1 MPFTGNDGD
10 GSGGGG
16 NGRIGALLRQT
27 GETAQGL
34 FISHPEADYDWH
46 LRGVERQLEEA
57 AVPSRI
63 DWENQDQ
70 DATVSLLAPVDWIAS
85 PERVNTARVSH
96 TRLTAPRDAIAATY
110 DVGDVSVA
118 SQQAGTEGNNDL
130 ATIVPGAAAHAKR
143 NAQASIDG
151 DRGPA
156 TERTHIFVRSPDFGS
171 PQTATAQLLR
181 SGPIYIKV
189 DWNAAGVAGNGF
201 RVRVEREGAVPAG
214 QAAAT
219 VDRDGSSNVIG
230 ITVGVNGTV
239 SFAAI
244 AAAFNGVSVGGT
256 QLVTAAEI
264 GGQNATRAFI
274 DTSLD
279 DSANLAGGTAQGY
292 RASGTIAGSVVVHYY
307 TVGAVGN
314 GFEVLID
321 RASTTAGQVNVQ
333 YVRKDNGQITASLL
347 PLANLG
353 GIRLVVNGTIT
364 RAQIAAA
371 LNSVVTDGVQVV
383 TATAGAGSISY
394 TNSNNDEDIELS
406 GGTTGT
412 GAGTNFGEV
421 TVTRAPDSDPPTAA
435 TATIDAIDTSGSGG
449 TAPTITLNIAPR
461 GDPAVNIV
469 VTGDD
474 RVGAGKGLS
483 GARIGVLWRASSSI
497 DTSARSGSTP
507 PSISIRLNGTITAQA
522 VVNLLNGYSGSA
534 DGEGFS
540 AALASGTTGSTSV
553 TWDSSDTPLP
563 NFAIADGTAP
573 TPLRLTGAGIEVT
586 HPTPGTDGNNA
597 TVRVTKGTPAKGLNG
612 IADIVSTQGFAPLKV
627 RSPNLADGSDGTNTN
642 TGEVR
647 VVTGQLHTDPVGAT
661 ADINIAG
668 PGDTPVVL
676 RVTLT
681 GDSRGTAANSH
692 SIQIGYDPLGGS
704 DPDLS
709 VSGDAPSDGNVEIA
723 LRGTVTIASILTALS
738 GNLPLDGGGNS
749 SVHVTS
755 QVIANSGGVTNVTWG
770 SSDAGREVNFAGGVD
785 GAKAATATINVAP
798 SGDTAVNL
806 LFTATTIGAGAN
818 GTKISTGG
826 QNASGINIDW
836 DSGQT
841 TATVSMNGTWTLTQL
856 VAAINAASQSGIPAA
871 RRFTASIPEGVSGST
886 SVTWGATDFGPSSS
900 FGSFAGGQ
908 AAERDPLS
916 AAWNAANNRLTITA
930 RSGDTFGDVRD
941 AIVALDEF
949 NTASSNDNNDPGDVW
964 FGVGAGSNNTVVVD
978 ATEGNHIDYDFA
990 GGTDGGIAR
999 STLAADWTSPL
1010 LHITGVIPTDTV
1022 QDVIDLINALSS
1034 APTAASSGGTVDAA
1048 NDTIY
1053 LPPGSTQSQDYN
1065 FTGGAAGGGHT
1076 VSAAY
1081 TEASNTLAITALPTD
1096 TYDAVMDA
1104 IAGLSQF
1111 QRTRGG
1117 NAVNGSMPGDV
1128 WRSNNSTTLDII
1140 DTPASV
1146 GAAALSYDFENGR
1159 DAATRSPLTVVG
1171 TVDSQPVAAVEDFL
1185 GGQASRFPLTYY
1197 KTGTEGNGF
1206 VVSYYWRYDPDLEQ
1220 GRASAPLTLGGKA
1233 VRARWHNSD
1242 TYGDGVTL
1250 EIRRTGSGSNPTGIW
1265 TTSPTKRYQVDLP
1278 DGTYTLRQ
1286 IQNFLARVF
1295 VNLTASLTNPDFVQ
1309 GPIRLEVADADL
1321 DTEFTVDST
1330 WTTIATAAFAGAGDN
1345 TGVVE
1350 AEYLSSRELRVTQVV
1365 NTTGRFSEAFKP
1377 NVMRPAINAARWQGL
1392 QLITAGEPESGTGD
1406 TAQGFID
1413 VPADAASG
1421 LTQTWFDNSDTLS
1434 GGTEGASLLTI
1445 NGIIAADTAQNL
1457 HDAYTGP
1464 SDLFTFPT
1472 GSTAVGTVA
1481 AANRASFSGGRD
1493 ALGRQEA
1500 AVLLQD
1506 DGDIDFFGILH
1517 PDEPQNTTLREL
1529 ATALWAA
1536 TYTNTDGQTVP
1547 VPFANVVID
1556 VTGGGATSD
1565 PMRYQ
1570 GRPTQGSGGSDFV
1583 PEGDIEALVRPHD
1596 EADDPNIEVRY
1607 HQDHDTLEQILAAL
1621 LAQGEVDVV
1630 DIYGTNLAMVPETPP
1645 FIRDM
1650 WPEGGDTTFNISGGA
1665 NLEFLS
1671 EGASL
1676 GIGTKLNVTGSG
1688 ATLTGTGLVKTL
1700 NFRGGSSMAQVQG
1713 QIDADVKPSARVGG
1727 PAWPENDIDAA
1738 IARDSEVPGLLKDAL
1753 TEATPSLSF
1762 NDEIP
1767 FLTASGD
1774 WRKADSEAWR
1784 QRLSVD
1790 VGPWEDTPGGFI
1802 FRARDYTTS
1811 HGQLFRLLRDSTK
1824 NLSSGPETN
1833 DDFELIGVFAGDW
1846 TDRFFKAGS
1855 ISRHDGSIWQ
1865 ADVDIAQGA
1874 GEPGDNGQ
1882 WSRLSQ
1888 DPATVVRVAPT
1899 SGTPLAF
1906 TCTRADGDTYDVAVD
1921 GAADSIV
1928 SVELTATTLT
1938 VHKRDGS
1945 SVVHTFSAGGGNGTT
1960 VVANPAGSGGDLL
1973 TRLAVGG
1980 TDYTVPQPNSDLFFI
1995 WWEESSSP
2003 SAGGSL
2009 NGRQWALGNGATGGL
2024 FQIPFDCEV
2033 ASFSFVDALEPT
2045 GALTT
2050 SSIQDVTIGM
2060 ETVDLDATVD
2070 YDTTDQTMR
2079 ELGGTLIENL
2089 EVSMAAAD
2097 DKWGYFAEFVP
2108 EADSPISISAG
2119 SLIRPVTIQADGGT
2133 NPTAGV
2139 SRTVT
2144 LQLVLRRTGVDEPRM
2159 GARPQIT
2166 SFSLAAGDQSPPAG
2180 DISGDTYAFTYAIAQ
2195 GSHAG
2200 SARVIGFKGDVKPT
2214 DSVEVLATLSD
2225 LNHGGGTVNIPADT
2239 TLADGEKFRLR
2250 LEVFDEGVTNPSA
2263 STASASYQD
2272 IVITAHA
2279 ASAALYHGGRVVY
2292 DANDADEAAT
2302 LARIADF
2309 TGDTQT
2315 SNVLPSRLTINVPDD
2330 GNDYQMYFM
2339 AQEDAPQPA
2348 GFTSSGLPATA
2359 SFYDAQE
2366 GTYSTVTYNVW
2377 ILRPGQRVDADD
2389 NDDFFGIT
2397 SS

>member
-1 MPFTGNDGD
+1 MGLFDRSTGD
-10 GSGGGG
+10 GGDGGGG

-85 PERVNTARVSH
+85 PERVNTAAVRH
-96 TRLTAPRDAIAATY
+96 TRYTAPRDAIAATY
-110 DVGDVSVA
+110 DVGNVSVA

-321 RASTTAGQVNVQ
+321 RSTTTAGQVNVQ

-394 TNSNNDEDIELS
+394 TNSNNDEDLELS

-483 GARIGVLWRASSSI
+483 GARIGVVWRAGTSI

-540 AALASGTTGSTSV
+540 AALASGTSGSTSV
-553 TWDSSDTPLP
+553 TWASSDTPLP
-563 NFAIADGTAP
+563 NFTIADGVAP
-573 TPLRLTGAGIEVT
+573 APVRLTGAGIEVT

-681 GDSRGTAANSH
+681 GDSRGTAGNSK
-692 SIQIGYDPLGGS
+692 SIQINYDSLGGS

-709 VSGDAPSDGNVEIA
+709 VAGDAPSEGNVEIA

-738 GNLPLDGGGNS
+738 GNLPDDGGGTS

-755 QVIANSGGVTNVTWG
+755 QVIANSGSVTSVTWA
-770 SSDAGREVNFAGGVD
+770 STDSGRDVNFAGGLD
-785 GAKAATATINVAP
+785 GATKATGTTVVTP
-798 SGDTAVNL
+798 VGDTAASL
-806 LFTATTIGAGAN
+806 RFTAVTAGTGAN
-818 GTKISTGG
+818 GT
-826 QNASGINIDW
+826 GIDIARGSRAGVSIDW
-836 DSGQT
+836 DNDGLEAIINVLGSY
-841 TATVSMNGTWTLTQL
+841 TLSSL
-856 VAAINAASQSGIPAA
+856 VTAINAVSQSSIPAA
-871 RRFTASIPEGVSGST
+871 RRFVASVPSDESGST
-886 SVTWGATDFGPSSS
+886 AVVWEATDSIPNSPGATLS
-900 FGSFAGGQ
+900 GG
-908 AAERDPLS
+908 AASQRDPLS
-916 AAWNAANNRLTITA
+916 AAWDAANNRLTITA
-930 RSGDTFGDVRD
+930 RSGDTFGDVRA
-941 AIVALDEF
+941 AIVALGQF
-949 NTASSNDNNDPGDVW
+949 NAASSNDNNDPGDVW
-964 FGVGAGSNNTVVVD
+964 FGVGAGSNNTITVD

-1117 NAVNGSMPGDV
+1117 SAVDGSMPGDV

-1171 TVDSQPVAAVEDFL
+1171 AVDTAPAAATVDFL
-1185 GGQASRFPLTYY
+1185 AGTVLTYY
-1197 KTGTEGNGF
+1197 KTGTEGNGAR
-1206 VVSYYWRYDPDLEQ
+1206 VRAQMRYEPAIDTS
-1220 GRASAPLTLGGKA
+1220 RASAPLTLGGKA
-1233 VRARWHNSD
+1233 VRFRWYNTD
-1242 TYGDGVTL
+1242 AYGNGVTFAVQ
-1250 EIRRTGSGSNPTGIW
+1250 RKAGTGINFGW
-1265 TTSPTKRYQVDLP
+1265 NDNTKAYDIRLP
-1278 DGTYTLRQ
+1278 DGTYSYR
-1286 IQNFLARVF
+1286 R
-1295 VNLTASLTNPDFVQ
+1295 
-1309 GPIRLEVADADL
+1309 GADML
-1321 DTEFTVDST
+1321 
-1330 WTTIATAAFAGAGDN
+1330 
-1345 TGVVE
+1345 
-1350 AEYLSSRELRVTQVV
+1350 
-1365 NTTGRFSEAFKP
+1365 
-1377 NVMRPAINAARWQGL
+1377 WQGL
-1392 QLITAGEPESGTGD
+1392 AI
-1406 TAQGFID
+1406 
-1413 VPADAASG
+1413 PAHPREFHPRPGPHGSG
-1421 LTQTWFDNSDTLS
+1421 LRRPGRHVHRQ
-1434 GGTEGASLLTI
+1434 
-1445 NGIIAADTAQNL
+1445 QQL
-1457 HDAYTGP
+1457 HHHHHR
-1464 SDLFTFPT
+1464 S
-1472 GSTAVGTVA
+1472 
-1481 AANRASFSGGRD
+1481 
-1493 ALGRQEA
+1493 
-1500 AVLLQD
+1500 
-1506 DGDIDFFGILH
+1506 
-1517 PDEPQNTTLREL
+1517 
-1529 ATALWAA
+1529 
-1536 TYTNTDGQTVP
+1536 
-1547 VPFANVVID
+1547 
-1556 VTGGGATSD
+1556 
-1565 PMRYQ
+1565 
-1570 GRPTQGSGGSDFV
+1570 
-1583 PEGDIEALVRPHD
+1583 
-1596 EADDPNIEVRY
+1596 
-1607 HQDHDTLEQILAAL
+1607 
-1621 LAQGEVDVV
+1621 
-1630 DIYGTNLAMVPETPP
+1630 
-1645 FIRDM
+1645 
-1650 WPEGGDTTFNISGGA
+1650 
-1665 NLEFLS
+1665 
-1671 EGASL
+1671 
-1676 GIGTKLNVTGSG
+1676 
-1688 ATLTGTGLVKTL
+1688 
-1700 NFRGGSSMAQVQG
+1700 
-1713 QIDADVKPSARVGG
+1713 
-1727 PAWPENDIDAA
+1727 
-1738 IARDSEVPGLLKDAL
+1738 
-1753 TEATPSLSF
+1753 
-1762 NDEIP
+1762 
-1767 FLTASGD
+1767 
-1774 WRKADSEAWR
+1774 
-1784 QRLSVD
+1784 
-1790 VGPWEDTPGGFI
+1790 
-1802 FRARDYTTS
+1802 
-1811 HGQLFRLLRDSTK
+1811 
-1824 NLSSGPETN
+1824 
-1833 DDFELIGVFAGDW
+1833 
-1846 TDRFFKAGS
+1846 
-1855 ISRHDGSIWQ
+1855 
-1865 ADVDIAQGA
+1865 
-1874 GEPGDNGQ
+1874 
-1882 WSRLSQ
+1882 
-1888 DPATVVRVAPT
+1888 
-1899 SGTPLAF
+1899 
-1906 TCTRADGDTYDVAVD
+1906 
-1921 GAADSIV
+1921 
-1928 SVELTATTLT
+1928 
-1938 VHKRDGS
+1938 
-1945 SVVHTFSAGGGNGTT
+1945 
-1960 VVANPAGSGGDLL
+1960 
-1973 TRLAVGG
+1973 
-1980 TDYTVPQPNSDLFFI
+1980 
-1995 WWEESSSP
+1995 
-2003 SAGGSL
+2003 
-2009 NGRQWALGNGATGGL
+2009 
-2024 FQIPFDCEV
+2024 
-2033 ASFSFVDALEPT
+2033 
-2045 GALTT
+2045 
-2050 SSIQDVTIGM
+2050 
-2060 ETVDLDATVD
+2060 
-2070 YDTTDQTMR
+2070 
-2079 ELGGTLIENL
+2079 
-2089 EVSMAAAD
+2089 
-2097 DKWGYFAEFVP
+2097 
-2108 EADSPISISAG
+2108 
-2119 SLIRPVTIQADGGT
+2119 
-2133 NPTAGV
+2133 
-2139 SRTVT
+2139 
-2144 LQLVLRRTGVDEPRM
+2144 LRRR
-2159 GARPQIT
+2159 
-2166 SFSLAAGDQSPPAG
+2166 
-2180 DISGDTYAFTYAIAQ
+2180 
-2195 GSHAG
+2195 
-2200 SARVIGFKGDVKPT
+2200 
-2214 DSVEVLATLSD
+2214 
-2225 LNHGGGTVNIPADT
+2225 
-2239 TLADGEKFRLR
+2239 
-2250 LEVFDEGVTNPSA
+2250 
-2263 STASASYQD
+2263 
-2272 IVITAHA
+2272 
-2279 ASAALYHGGRVVY
+2279 GR
-2292 DANDADEAAT
+2292 
-2302 LARIADF
+2302 
-2309 TGDTQT
+2309 G
-2315 SNVLPSRLTINVPDD
+2315 
-2330 GNDYQMYFM
+2330 
-2339 AQEDAPQPA
+2339 
-2348 GFTSSGLPATA
+2348 
-2359 SFYDAQE
+2359 
-2366 GTYSTVTYNVW
+2366 
-2377 ILRPGQRVDADD
+2377 
-2389 NDDFFGIT
+2389 
-2397 SS
+2397 

>member
-1 MPFTGNDGD
+1 MGLFDRSTGD
-10 GSGGGG
+10 GGDGGGG

-85 PERVNTARVSH
+85 PERVNTAAVRH
-96 TRLTAPRDAIAATY
+96 TRYTAPRDAIAATY

-256 QLVTAAEI
+256 QLVTATEI

-321 RASTTAGQVNVQ
+321 RSTTTAGQVNVQ

-394 TNSNNDEDIELS
+394 TNRNNDEDLELS

-435 TATIDAIDTSGSGG
+435 TATIDAVDTSGSGG

-483 GARIGVLWRASSSI
+483 GARIGVVWRAGTSI

-522 VVNLLNGYSGSA
+522 VVNLLNGYSSSA

-540 AALASGTTGSTSV
+540 AALASGTNGSTSV
-553 TWDSSDTPLP
+553 TWASSDTPLP
-563 NFAIADGTAP
+563 NFTIADGVAP
-573 TPLRLTGAGIEVT
+573 APVRLTGAGIEVT

-627 RSPNLADGSDGTNTN
+627 RSPNLADGSDGSNTN

-676 RVTLT
+676 RVTFT
-681 GDSRGTAANSH
+681 GDSRGTAGNSK
-692 SIQIGYDPLGGS
+692 SIQINYDALGGS
-704 DPDLS
+704 DPDVS
-709 VSGDAPSDGNVEIA
+709 VSGDAPSAGNIEIA

-738 GNLPLDGGGNS
+738 GNLAEDGGSLS
-749 SVHVTS
+749 SVHATS
-755 QVIANSGGVTNVTWG
+755 QVIANSGSVTSVTWA
-770 SSDAGREVNFAGGVD
+770 STDTGREVTFAGGLD

-900 FGSFAGGQ
+900 FGAFAGGQ
-908 AAERDPLS
+908 AAERAPLA
-916 AAWNAANNRLTITA
+916 AAWDAANNRLTVTA
-930 RSGDTFGDVRD
+930 RSGDTFGDVRA

-964 FGVGAGSNNTVVVD
+964 FGVGSGANNTVVVD

-1117 NAVNGSMPGDV
+1117 SAVDGSMPGDV

-1171 TVDSQPVAAVEDFL
+1171 AVDSPPAA
-1185 GGQASRFPLTYY
+1185 ASDSVFAGVDLAYY
-1197 KTGTEGNGF
+1197 KTGTEGNGVQVRF
-1206 VVSYYWRYDPDLEQ
+1206 QIQYEPDLP
-1220 GRASAPLTLGGKA
+1220 GARASATMTLGGKT
-1233 VRARWHNSD
+1233 VRFRWYNTD
-1242 TYGDGVTL
+1242 AYGNGVTVQL
-1250 EIRRTGSGSNPTGIW
+1250 QRTATGTRIRTAGWDPTG
-1265 TTSPTKRYQVDLP
+1265 TKAYVAELP
-1278 DGTYTLRQ
+1278 DGTYTYRELQTFIARQ
-1286 IQNFLARVF
+1286 GLALPGSSIARF
-1295 VNLTASLTNPDFVQ
+1295 ALSM
-1309 GPIRLEVADADL
+1309 EVDADDL
-1321 DTEFTVDST
+1321 DATFTVNSSFAT
-1330 WTTIATAAFAGAGDN
+1330 VTTAAFAGAGGDAA
-1345 TGVVE
+1345 TYE
-1350 AEYLSSRELRVTQVV
+1350 AAYTSARELVVTHK
-1365 NTTGRFSEAFKP
+1365 TTLPTTPVSFGNRFAAA
-1377 NVMRPAINAARWQGL
+1377 PAINAARWQGL
-1392 QLITAGEPESGTGD
+1392 QLIEATGTG
-1406 TAQGFID
+1406 
-1413 VPADAASG
+1413 SG
-1421 LTQTWFDNSDTLS
+1421 QVINFGGSPEPGETRSVTTSTLT

-1445 NGIIAADTAQNL
+1445 SGIIAADTAQNL

-1493 ALGRQEA
+1493 ELGRQQA
-1500 AVLLQD
+1500 SVTLQD
-1506 DGDIDFFGILH
+1506 DGDVTFFGILH
-1517 PDEPQNTTLREL
+1517 PDEPQNTTLQEL
-1529 ATALWAA
+1529 SEALWNA
-1536 TYTNTDGQTVP
+1536 TYTNTDGQTAV

-1556 VTGGGATSD
+1556 VSGGGAATD
-1565 PMRYQ
+1565 PMRFQ

-1607 HQDHDTLEQILAAL
+1607 HADHDTLEQILAAL

-1650 WPEGGDTTFNISGGA
+1650 WPEGGDNTFNISGGA

-1700 NFRGGSSMAQVQG
+1700 NFRGGGSSMAQVQD
-1713 QIDADVKPSARVGG
+1713 QIDSDVKPSARVGG

-1762 NDEIP
+1762 TDEIP

-1790 VGPWEDTPGGFI
+1790 VGPWGDTPGGFI

-1888 DPATVVRVAPT
+1888 DPATVVGVAPK

-1906 TCTRADGDTYDVAVD
+1906 TCTRADGATYDVAVD

-1928 SVELTATTLT
+1928 SVALTATTLT
-1938 VHKRDGS
+1938 VEKRDGS

-1973 TRLAVGG
+1973 TRLAVAG

-2070 YDTTDQTMR
+2070 YDTADPTMR

-2108 EADSPISISAG
+2108 EADSPISIAAG
-2119 SLIRPVTIQADGGT
+2119 SLIRPVTTQADGGT
-2133 NPTAGV
+2133 SPTAGA

-2144 LQLVLRRTGVDEPRM
+2144 LQLVLRRTGSDVPATPA
-2159 GARPQIT
+2159 ARPHIT

-2250 LEVFDEGVTNPSA
+2250 LEVFDEGITNPSA